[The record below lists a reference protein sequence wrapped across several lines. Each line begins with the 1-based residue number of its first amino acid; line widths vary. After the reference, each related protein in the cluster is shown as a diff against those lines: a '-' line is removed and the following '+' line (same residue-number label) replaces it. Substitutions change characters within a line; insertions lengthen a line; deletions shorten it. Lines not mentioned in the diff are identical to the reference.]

1 MIVRSHKG
9 ILPSF
14 QNQFTFFSFLKKKRS
29 KRIQAQTPN
38 SFFVPRFFASPP
50 EKLEFRTV
58 RARPH
63 TSQNANSCA
72 TNNLFIYKKLLLL
85 LFICIGINLSAQKVA
100 IYKTNDLLKRIYNN
114 SDTLYIV
121 NFWATWCK
129 PCVDELPAFEK
140 THLASKIRS
149 AGSVTTSAT
158 KVKVLLVLLVTMD
171 FKEDLKKRVKPF
183 LKKNN
188 YQVEV
193 ILFDEINGN
202 DFISKIAEQ
211 WSGAIPATI
220 ITQNNKQRF
229 EFYEKKLSYE
239 FLENVLNQH

>member
-9 ILPSF
+9 LALIFL
-14 QNQFTFFSFLKKKRS
+14 FFCLG
-29 KRIQAQTPN
+29 T
-38 SFFVPRFFASPP
+38 
-50 EKLEFRTV
+50 
-58 RARPH
+58 
-63 TSQNANSCA
+63 
-72 TNNLFIYKKLLLL
+72 Y
-85 LFICIGINLSAQKVA
+85 LSAQKVA

-114 SDTLYIV
+114 SDTLYVV

-140 THLASKIRS
+140 INLEFGASRVRS

-158 KVKVLLVLLVTMD
+158 KVKVLLVTMD
-171 FKEDLKKRVKPF
+171 FKEDLTKRVRPF

>member
-1 MIVRSHKG
+1 MIVRSH
-9 ILPSF
+9 
-14 QNQFTFFSFLKKKRS
+14 
-29 KRIQAQTPN
+29 
-38 SFFVPRFFASPP
+38 
-50 EKLEFRTV
+50 EKL
-58 RARPH
+58 A
-63 TSQNANSCA
+63 
-72 TNNLFIYKKLLLL
+72 LIL
-85 LFICIGINLSAQKVA
+85 LFFCLGINLSAQKVA

-121 NFWATWCK
+121 NFWATLCK

-140 THLASKIRS
+140 IHLASKIRS
-149 AGSVTTSAT
+149 AGSVTTSAS
-158 KVKVLLVLLVTMD
+158 KVKVLLVTMD
-171 FKEDLKKRVKPF
+171 FKEDLKKRVKSF

-188 YQVEV
+188 YQTEV

-202 DFISKIAEQ
+202 DFISKIAQQ

-239 FLENVLNQH
+239 FLESILNQ